1 MASKLHG
8 LIARAIKDADKSFFN
23 EDYGKQAEAVIA
35 ALNRA
40 GYELVPRRPSEAFT
54 QYMDENMPLGRLRPR
69 ELVHAL
75 YKMIVENARRLDE

>member
-1 MASKLHG
+1 MSSRVRDV
-8 LIARAIKDADKSFFN
+8 IARAIKDADKSIFN
-23 EDYGKQAEAVIA
+23 ENYGKQAEAVIA

-40 GYELVPRRPSEAFT
+40 GYELVPRRPSDAFT

-75 YKMIVENARRLDE
+75 YAMIVENARRLDD

>member
-1 MASKLHG
+1 MASRLREI
-8 LIARAIKDADKSFFN
+8 IARAIKDSDKSFFN
-23 EDYGKQAEAVIA
+23 ENYGKQADAVIA
-35 ALNRA
+35 ALQRN

-75 YKMIVENARRLDE
+75 YGMIIDNARRLEE